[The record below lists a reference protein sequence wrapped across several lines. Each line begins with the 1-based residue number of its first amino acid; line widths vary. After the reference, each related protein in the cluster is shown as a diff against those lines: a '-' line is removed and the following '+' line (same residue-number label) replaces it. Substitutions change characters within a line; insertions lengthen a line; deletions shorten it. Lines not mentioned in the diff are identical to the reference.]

1 MRSSVL
7 LAALAAFGVALSL
20 DRAMAAPLQYEPKK
34 LEIEIPLELQGVRPD
49 PSAKLRSDHFKYEIL
64 GQLYPLGER
73 HSLETK
79 DPVELRSTNAW
90 SLVRQYL
97 KIIAGGKRT
106 ELQPLMSAEAWSTF
120 SKITPEGFAARAAPF
135 QKMKQFT
142 PLFGLDYKG
151 VVLLHWLNGDG
162 KIDLLP
168 LARKPDGT
176 YQIHPF
182 HAGQDPTLG
191 NLFQYALHRPQPP
204 STPRLTQKFS
214 TWSPTAERVALECE
228 LARPGNSLIL
238 YRENLADPK
247 GEPRLLGIA
256 RDGGSEQGF
265 LRFSDL
271 DKKPARLR
279 LEIKTSELRSDQ
291 PYQLFAL
298 ELNYPPSGVPKAGR
312 QNAQSWLVTPPKG
325 Q

>member
-1 MRSSVL
+1 MRSRVL
-7 LAALAAFGVALSL
+7 LAALAAFGVALSVN
-20 DRAMAAPLQYEPKK
+20 RAGAAPLQYEPKK
-34 LEIEIPLELQGVRPD
+34 LAVEIPLGLQGVRPD
-49 PSAKLRSDHFKYEIL
+49 PSANVSSDHLKYEIV
-64 GQLYPLGER
+64 GQLYPLEESR
-73 HSLETK
+73 SLETK
-79 DPVELRSTNAW
+79 DPLELRPTNAW

-97 KIIAGGKRT
+97 KIIAGEKRS
-106 ELQPLMSAEAWSTF
+106 ELQPLMSAQAWSSF
-120 SKITPEGFAARAAPF
+120 SKITPESFAAKAAPF
-135 QKMKQFT
+135 KKMKRFT

-168 LARKPDGT
+168 LVRKPDGT

-191 NLFQYALHRPQPP
+191 NLFQYALHRPQAP

-214 TWSPTAERVALECE
+214 TWSSTAERVALECA
-228 LARPGNSLIL
+228 LARPGNYLIL
-238 YRENLADPK
+238 YRENPADPK

-271 DKKPARLR
+271 DKKPARLQ

-291 PYQLFAL
+291 PYQLSAL
-298 ELNYPPSGVPKAGR
+298 ELNYPPSGVPKTGR

-325 Q
+325 P